1 MRRVLI
7 LQAGSTHP
15 AVRARFGDYGD
26 WFARLVAPRAACR
39 VIRAWEEKLPDL
51 AGFDGVLMTGSPR
64 SVTEPEPWMDEAAGY
79 MLDAARTRAVLGVC
93 FGHQL
98 LARAL
103 GGRVERN
110 PRGREAGTTEVSL
123 TEDGARDPLFAG
135 VPGTTARTGVDG
147 RPGGEPGTARA
158 GEPGTARAGEPGTAR
173 AGEPGTG
180 GVEPGTGPRT
190 ILVQQTHEDH
200 VAELPPGASLLAAN
214 SMSQVQAYAV
224 GDAVRCVQFHPEMDA
239 ERSRLLAEVRRERLD
254 HQAPGGARLVL
265 ASIRV
270 TPDGERVLVNWLA
283 RFVGAS
289 A

>member
-64 SVTEPEPWMDEAAGY
+64 SVTEPEPWIDEAAGY

-147 RPGGEPGTARA
+147 RPA
-158 GEPGTARAGEPGTAR
+158 GEPGTARAG
-173 AGEPGTG
+173 
-180 GVEPGTGPRT
+180 EPGTGPRT

-200 VAELPPGASLLAAN
+200 VAELPPGASLLATN

-254 HQAPGGARLVL
+254 QQAPGGARLVL